1 MKTAEHTNGPHNQ
14 AAEQTIRPLN
24 QAAEKPEPQNDK
36 EGLRAAIKDAEEKA
50 ATVFDE
56 YQKKLEEL
64 PDSPWPEE
72 FLEWMR
78 LPEKRLE
85 FHQRTAGWGQAIKIQ
100 QFEQYFREWAELP
113 EAKKLA
119 APRIKLL
126 AAVEKLEAES
136 LAKRKPLYEV
146 IDEAKKR
153 LQDLEAEE
161 AKQVMLERLRQEN
174 RDSLCESIG
183 RDLVTDFN
191 PEHPDFDYA
200 SFEELMAWRSY
211 DDDRDVCRNAI
222 IFGGPGLG
230 KTRAMGQW
238 ALSKVFAYCDYRWIT
253 GSEFADLVSALAD
266 TDRRAEARRTLRQLA
281 EADRLFFDDLGS
293 AHFTPARI
301 SHFFT
306 LMDVRYKTG
315 GQTMFTTNHGVAEI
329 RGMLSGSGSKDD
341 MTLADRILRRM
352 VGTKADPRA
361 SFFHFKRRRNAAH

>member
-1 MKTAEHTNGPHNQ
+1 MKTAEHTNGLLNQ
-14 AAEQTIRPLN
+14 AVEQTNRPLN
-24 QAAEKPEPQNDK
+24 RAAEKPEPRNEK
-36 EGLRAAIKDAEEKA
+36 ERLRAAIKDAEEKA
-50 ATVFDE
+50 AAVFDE
-56 YQKKLEEL
+56 YEAKLREL
-64 PDSPWPEE
+64 PEPSIPEE
-72 FLEWMR
+72 FLEWLR
-78 LPEKRLE
+78 RPEKVLE
-85 FHQRTAGWGQAIKIQ
+85 FRQRIFVLTDADKVKELDG
-100 QFEQYFREWAELP
+100 FFREWAALP
-113 EAKKLA
+113 EAEKMA
-119 APRIKLL
+119 APRLGFL
-126 AAVEKLEAES
+126 ANVEKLKAES
-136 LAKRKPLYEV
+136 LEKRKPLYEA
-146 IDEAKKR
+146 IDATKKR

-161 AKQVMLERLRQEN
+161 ARQARLERLRQEI
-174 RDSLCESIG
+174 RDGLCESIG

-191 PEHPDFDYA
+191 PDHPDFDCA
-200 SFEELMAWRSY
+200 GFEELMAWKTY

-238 ALSKVFAYCDYRWIT
+238 ALSKVCAYCDYRWIT

-266 TDRRAEARRTLRQLA
+266 SDRRAEARRTLRQLA
-281 EADRLFFDDLGS
+281 EADWLFFDDLGS